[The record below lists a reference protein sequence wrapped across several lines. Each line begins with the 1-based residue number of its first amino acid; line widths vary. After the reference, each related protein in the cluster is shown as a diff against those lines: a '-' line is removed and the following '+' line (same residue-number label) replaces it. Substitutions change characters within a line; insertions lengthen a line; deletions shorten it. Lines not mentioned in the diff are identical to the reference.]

1 LALDHT
7 QDNTQTVSTQAW
19 FVLWTQSHCERL
31 VTDQLAAKGF
41 EVFLPTIS
49 TWSRQR
55 GVRRMMSLPMFP
67 GYSFIRHAVD
77 KHSYVEIL
85 KTRGVV
91 RILGDGWDRLEPVP
105 DTEVAAIQRL
115 VQADVPVFPHAY
127 LREGQ
132 RVRIVDGPLRG
143 IEGVLL
149 QSKPSKGLLVVSV
162 ELLRRSVAVEV
173 DGTQV
178 VPSAPG
184 WQAWKPG
191 ANAAPAGAAGWTT
204 ASAGEFLAAH
214 PS

>member
-1 LALDHT
+1 LALD
-7 QDNTQTVSTQAW
+7 NRQASDTPSW

-41 EVFLPTIS
+41 EVFLPTIR

-55 GVRRMMSLPMFP
+55 GARKMISLPMFP

-77 KHSYVEIL
+77 RYSYVEIL

-91 RILGDGWDRLEPVP
+91 RILGDGWERLAPVP
-105 DTEVAAIQRL
+105 DHDVETIQRI
-115 VQADVPVFPHAY
+115 VETDVPVFPHTY
-127 LREGQ
+127 LCEGQ

-143 IEGVLL
+143 VEGVLV
-149 QSKPSKGLLVVSV
+149 QAKPSKGLLVISV

-178 VPSAPG
+178 IPSVPV
-184 WQAWKPG
+184 WQTFRPAST
-191 ANAAPAGAAGWTT
+191 PAGA
-204 ASAGEFLAAH
+204 SQLLAAH
-214 PS
+214 HS